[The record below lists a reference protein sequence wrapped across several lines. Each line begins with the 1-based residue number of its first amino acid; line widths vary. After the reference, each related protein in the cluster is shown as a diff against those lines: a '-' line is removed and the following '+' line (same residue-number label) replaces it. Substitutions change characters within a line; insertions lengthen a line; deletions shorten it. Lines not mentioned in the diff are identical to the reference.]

1 MIPHQNRTMPLLGM
15 RQPLPLLTRRSGP
28 PAMRLTAQRRKA
40 TAARAPCSLT
50 SQCKWMSK
58 RQNRRSNPCTKSCII
73 VGNQRPPSGM
83 MQGKAVEQAL
93 KQARQSKTLK
103 HKALKSDALKSK
115 ALPEGAL

>member
-1 MIPHQNRTMPLLGM
+1 
-15 RQPLPLLTRRSGP
+15 
-28 PAMRLTAQRRKA
+28 
-40 TAARAPCSLT
+40 
-50 SQCKWMSK
+50 
-58 RQNRRSNPCTKSCII
+58 
-73 VGNQRPPSGM
+73 M